1 MKYSLR
7 SLMVVVTLI
16 CVALGGVMG
25 RAEYMRSWADFH
37 HRRAEALEVKLEAQ
51 DKLGGTDSLEESLR
65 IMNDIDYHLTM
76 EDRYRAAMYRLLV
89 GVDDSGLDK
98 PAP

>member
-7 SLMVVVTLI
+7 SLMIGITLFCVT
-16 CVALGGVMG
+16 LGGVMG

-37 HRRAEALEVKLEAQ
+37 HRRAEALEAKLQAKF
-51 DKLGGTDSLEESLR
+51 KLREKDGLQGSLR

-76 EDRYRAAMYRLLV
+76 EDRYRAATYRLLV
-89 GVDDSGLDK
+89 GVDDSSLDK
-98 PAP
+98 P